1 MPLQIHH
8 RAHSL
13 ENILKRPI
21 THLIDTCESEECYM
35 RITIRAIWAA
45 ALFSLLAIMTPNH
58 AAAQITGHIDA
69 TLKHSFIVS
78 TKTLPPG
85 QYTFRMEQGTDGNVL
100 IVSSANGKDSD
111 QAVVRQSEA
120 SSTPAHT
127 ELIFRRY
134 GNKEFLNKIYEGGN
148 KEGIVV
154 ADLSG
159 EEKELQAQGQ
169 KPTEHSEPAHSKA
182 AGQ

>member
-1 MPLQIHH
+1 
-8 RAHSL
+8 
-13 ENILKRPI
+13 
-21 THLIDTCESEECYM
+21 M
-35 RITIRAIWAA
+35 RITVRAIWTVG
-45 ALFSLLAIMTPNH
+45 LFSLLTIITPNH

-85 QYTFRMEQGTDGNVL
+85 QYSFRMEQGSNGSVL
-100 IVSSANGKDSD
+100 IVSSLNGKDSD
-111 QAVVRQSEA
+111 QALVNQSA
-120 SSTPAHT
+120 APSTPAHT
-127 ELIFRRY
+127 ELIFSRY
-134 GNKEFLNKIYEGGN
+134 GNKEFLSKIYEGGN
-148 KEGIVV
+148 KSGIAV